1 MNLKDRKEN
10 RSKQGC
16 NMNKIRAAKQSK
28 TQLIHNQNMN
38 QNKQNKQMNYYL
50 ILFNEGVARM
60 NPITCK
66 EQQTETR
73 QPTHTRTEEGRLTKK
88 NQKRAST
95 TANNDENAITWL
107 SEMKSRRG

>member
-50 ILFNEGVARM
+50 RLFNEGGAGT
-60 NPITCK
+60 NPIIGE
-66 EQQTETR
+66 EQQMEIE
-73 QPTHTRTEEGRLTKK
+73 QPTQTRTEEG
-88 NQKRAST
+88 S
-95 TANNDENAITWL
+95 EISAIH
-107 SEMKSRRG
+107 